1 MCEHSQTVKSYSLTS
16 NLIHRHISVS
26 VCSKTDVYFGSYTT
40 AFSTINWPV
49 SNDRSGLFLTNILE
63 FLEQIFLKPEDL
75 LATQLWHS
83 SGKALN
89 TYYDYVNLK
98 IFVFWQEHC
107 IKLWQ
112 IIHHATATHVL
123 LFVTAKYL
131 IHNSSVQQIRPA
143 SECSRKKNNHLLYT
157 HLIHSVYNN
166 NPFNSLHNL
175 QNWQQ
180 TRHLYHYQTC
190 CWNSGRNSSSAKIWA
205 WNGSW
210 LKRTADFNMT
220 TVSFKRSP
228 HATTDRWRF
237 TADLRK
243 KYNKVNGSY
252 SAW

>member
-1 MCEHSQTVKSYSLTS
+1 MFFDKNTASSYDKSSIMPLPLMCYCLWQLS
-16 NLIHRHISVS
+16 IS
-26 VCSKTDVYFGSYTT
+26 
-40 AFSTINWPV
+40 STIV
-49 SNDRSGLFLTNILE
+49 LFSRSG
-63 FLEQIFLKPEDL
+63 
-75 LATQLWHS
+75 QL
-83 SGKALN
+83 
-89 TYYDYVNLK
+89 
-98 IFVFWQEHC
+98 Q
-107 IKLWQ
+107 
-112 IIHHATATHVL
+112 
-123 LFVTAKYL
+123 
-131 IHNSSVQQIRPA
+131 SVVA
-143 SECSRKKNNHLLYT
+143 KNNHLLYT

-166 NPFNSLHNL
+166 NPFNSLHTL

-252 SAW
+252 SAS